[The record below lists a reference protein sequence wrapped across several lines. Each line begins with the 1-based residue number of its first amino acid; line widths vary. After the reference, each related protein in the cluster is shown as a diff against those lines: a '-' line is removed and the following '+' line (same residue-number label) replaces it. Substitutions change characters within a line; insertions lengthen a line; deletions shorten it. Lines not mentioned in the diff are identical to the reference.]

1 MSYPVVKNEATA
13 FRIIDKEAV
22 ILNLETGVYYSLNE
36 VGTRVWELCD
46 GSCSVKDITR
56 AICEQFEVQEE
67 QAERNIL
74 ELVSDLLEEGL
85 VGIYE
90 NPTQAV

>member
-1 MSYPVVKNEATA
+1 MSYPVVKSETTA

-36 VGTRVWELCD
+36 VGARVWGLCD
-46 GSCSVKDITR
+46 GSCSVKDITT
-56 AICEQFEVQEE
+56 AICEEFEVQEE
-67 QAERNIL
+67 QAEKDTL
-74 ELVSDLLEEGL
+74 ELVSDLLGEGL

-90 NPTQAV
+90 NPTQAA